1 MRILRP
7 ALSSKRRSRI
17 LETSLTANSAAAD
30 GVGARKSDTKSIMV
44 KSVSCPTADMTGVL
58 QLNTSLATHSSLNAH
73 KSSIEPPPL
82 PTIIRSTPA
91 LSRNL
96 IPVHTD
102 SAAPSPWTL
111 AGYKIISI
119 PGLRRLETLII
130 SWTAAPV
137 LAVTTPSLLMFLG
150 IGFL

>member
-73 KSSIEPPPL
+73 KSSIEPPP
-82 PTIIRSTPA
+82 PA
-91 LSRNL
+91 Y
-96 IPVHTD
+96 D
-102 SAAPSPWTL
+102 
-111 AGYKIISI
+111 YKVNTGFIKKSYS
-119 PGLRRLETLII
+119 GAYRLCRTFALDFGRI
-130 SWTAAPV
+130 
-137 LAVTTPSLLMFLG
+137 
-150 IGFL
+150 